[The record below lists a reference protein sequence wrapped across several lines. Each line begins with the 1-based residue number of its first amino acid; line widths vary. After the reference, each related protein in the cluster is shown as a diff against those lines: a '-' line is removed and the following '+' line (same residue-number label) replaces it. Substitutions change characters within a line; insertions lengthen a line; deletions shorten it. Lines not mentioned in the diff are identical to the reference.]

1 MKKENKKNAKS
12 LAELN
17 KMNPLTKKILIAA
30 TTLFTLG
37 VVSLAIFNV
46 ANNNSLKTPEEA
58 AQTVSGRIA
67 SLSNAY
73 YQSESKMISVFSSNS
88 KNFEAFAVYDIGS
101 KSSISDPDSSNYKL
115 EPISGDNKAK
125 VNYFR
130 LEDGTYLRSV
140 YNVNNDYIIGNY
152 QIKESSLDVWQRFD
166 KAQENLAKK
175 ISNGDKINLKDY
187 EELEA
192 LIKEHDYLRN

>member
-1 MKKENKKNAKS
+1 MKKENKKTAKS

-37 VVSLAIFNV
+37 VVALAIFNV
-46 ANNNSLKTPEEA
+46 VNNNSLKTPEEVS
-58 AQTVSGRIA
+58 QTVSGRIA

-101 KSSISDPDSSNYKL
+101 KAPISDPEASYYKL

-166 KAQENLAKK
+166 KAQEELSKK
-175 ISNGDKINLKDY
+175 IANGDKIDLKDY
-187 EELEA
+187 EELET
-192 LIKEHDYLRN
+192 LVKDHDYLKN